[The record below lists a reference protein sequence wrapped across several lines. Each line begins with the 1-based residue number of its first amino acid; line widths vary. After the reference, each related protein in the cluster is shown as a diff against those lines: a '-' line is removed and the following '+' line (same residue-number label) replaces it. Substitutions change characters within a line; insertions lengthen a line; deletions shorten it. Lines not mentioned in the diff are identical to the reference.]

1 MDLLTADVAAFGKAL
16 AAHAEFFA
24 ASPEPCPDAHVNKVE
39 ISFAVIGSV
48 RHGKRS
54 ASAARWCQKDR

>member
-1 MDLLTADVAAFGKAL
+1 MDLLTADAAAFGKAL

-24 ASPEPCPDAHVNKVE
+24 PSPEPCPDTQVNKVE
-39 ISFAVIGSV
+39 ISFAVIGSM

-54 ASAARWCQKDR
+54 TSAARCCQKDR